1 MKENV
6 LKMVAQN
13 NNVSEEQVRADVAE
27 ALALASGLDKGQSLD
42 VDAVIALLANKV
54 LKALENS

>member
-6 LKMVAQN
+6 LKTVAQN